1 MLPVNGLSEHFFET
15 AKDVAG
21 YRQNKIKEWLTI
33 SWYMAEDRWK
43 KQLKNKLL
51 NTKSPRLQHQIQK
64 AFKNKD
70 KKVMKSARSGKGCY
84 VEELADEAEQAAV
97 RGEMSVAIVY
107 KITKLNCGNNTNY
120 SAPVKDKNGKA
131 FTRQRKQTARWV
143 KHFQEVLNRPE
154 PDKPAKCSPPHRL
167 HMSLK

>member
-1 MLPVNGLSEHFFET
+1 
-15 AKDVAG
+15 
-21 YRQNKIKEWLTI
+21 
-33 SWYMAEDRWK
+33 MAEDRWK

-70 KKVMKSARSGKGCY
+70 KKVMKSARSGKRCF

-107 KITKLNCGNNTNY
+107 KITKLNCGNSTN
-120 SAPVKDKNGKA
+120 
-131 FTRQRKQTARWV
+131 
-143 KHFQEVLNRPE
+143 
-154 PDKPAKCSPPHRL
+154 
-167 HMSLK
+167 